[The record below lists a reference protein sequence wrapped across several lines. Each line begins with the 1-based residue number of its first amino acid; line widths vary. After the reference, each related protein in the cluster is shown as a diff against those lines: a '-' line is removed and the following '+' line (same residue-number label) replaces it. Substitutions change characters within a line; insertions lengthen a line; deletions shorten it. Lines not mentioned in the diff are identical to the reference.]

1 MSNDAAD
8 FAEARWRRLTDA
20 EATEHPLPDSDRA
33 FLQQYSP
40 RSPHSRAEAE
50 LFDALGRLG
59 DDDGTDESF
68 VDATVQHVL
77 AARQRS
83 TVRAEPDPHSPAP
96 SRGRVGV
103 VLTITAAAA
112 AIAATVLLWPSSAP
126 REPEAGTDRLARA
139 EGVGEVESAA
149 SASAASTATSD
160 DPSDGPR
167 PQLVV
172 DSGRLLDERGAPV
185 TSGSRALGSL
195 TVESD
200 EGCVAL
206 GDVMA
211 CFEGGTQIRVEPDSA
226 ELVVLE
232 GEGHVRA
239 PASTPHTMFVRLGA
253 DRYAVSSA
261 VAIEVVVHH
270 RDPAQVRVLAG
281 PVELTDGDGARTRLQ
296 TGASRGR
303 ARLPRAS
310 ANPDAKT
317 LLSKARASR
326 RAGDRKAAISYYERL
341 IRRDPSAAI
350 SKASMVSVGDLYL
363 DIGKPGAA
371 LRWFDRYL
379 EQGGTL
385 AQEAR
390 IGRIKALRALGRTA
404 QERRAIE
411 QLRQLHPNSRY
422 AD

>member
-20 EATEHPLPDSDRA
+20 EATEQPLPDSDRA
-33 FLQQYSP
+33 FLQQYSS
-40 RSPHSRAEAE
+40 RSPQGRAEAE

-59 DDDGTDESF
+59 DDDGADQGL
-68 VDATVQHVL
+68 VDATVQQVL

-83 TVRAEPDPHSPAP
+83 TVRAEPDSPAP
-96 SRGRVGV
+96 SRGRAAV
-103 VLTITAAAA
+103 VLTIAAAAA
-112 AIAATVLLWPSSAP
+112 AIAATVVLWPRSAP
-126 REPEAGTDRLARA
+126 REPEPEVDRLARA
-139 EGVGEVESAA
+139 EGGDEVESVR
-149 SASAASTATSD
+149 SASAASTAAGD

-167 PQLVV
+167 PQLSVA
-172 DSGRLLDERGAPV
+172 SGRLLDDHGAPV
-185 TSGSRALGSL
+185 PSGARARGTL

-200 EGCVAL
+200 EGCLAL
-206 GDVMA
+206 GDVVA
-211 CFEGGTQIRVEPDSA
+211 CFEGGTRIRAEQDPS

-239 PASTPHTMFVRLGA
+239 PPSTPYTMFVRMGA
-253 DRYAVSSA
+253 DRYEVSSA
-261 VAIEVVVHH
+261 VTIEVEMHH
-270 RDPAQVRVLAG
+270 RDAAHVRVLAG
-281 PVELTDGDGARTRLQ
+281 PVELTDADGARSRLQ

-303 ARLPRAS
+303 ARPSRPAATS
-310 ANPDAKT
+310 DAKT
-317 LLSKARASR
+317 LLSQARASR

-341 IRRDPSAAI
+341 IRRHPSAAI
-350 SKASMVSVGDLYL
+350 SRASMVSVGDLYL
-363 DIGKPGAA
+363 DIGKPVAA

-385 AQEAR
+385 SQEAR

-404 QERRAIE
+404 QEQRAIE